1 MSETPT
7 APGADDES
15 PEPTDA
21 EIEAWLRTPEG
32 QAAMQGVMKKVVAGE
47 FGKVP
52 EEMMEMARQGLK
64 RHHSRDV
71 LVEVKQRMANL
82 QRLGNEEPQG
92 SAWAHVRDLNEELKG
107 MMDLLLEV
115 HEPHRSILMSE
126 CLPLQQ
132 QMEDLQKKL

>member
-1 MSETPT
+1 MATMSDPQHQ
-7 APGADDES
+7 PS
-15 PEPTDA
+15 DA
-21 EIEAWLRTPEG
+21 EVAAWLRTPEG
-32 QAAMQGVMKKVVAGE
+32 QTAVEEVMKKVVAGE
-47 FGKVP
+47 FGAVP

-132 QMEDLQKKL
+132 QMEALQKKL